1 MTTYSRRS
9 ALRFGGLSAVA
20 VTGLVA
26 TSSSSASAS
35 SRLKAP
41 QPKAVVK
48 NHFTIGADNNEG
60 FGNNTLQ
67 GFQNADTLIGPLRMR
82 RSFPSLA
89 SWGTVVAADTAAGYR
104 SFVSAGVP
112 NGDYAG
118 TASGRYDAQI
128 VAAVKDLPADTCVT
142 MNHEPENDVPGP
154 TWVAMFR
161 RFYTV
166 AKAANPSIRI
176 GPAHLTYGWR
186 NGKVGAAGNNTGTQ
200 TPEQWDVGDAYRDFT
215 AADTYSVR
223 GQSLETDPQFRAWF
237 DFFNRVSNK
246 PLGIAEYGQY
256 AVPPGASRDSIA
268 RDQAR
273 SAHQAGRRLADG
285 PAQVHRHVAGLE
297 RIRRPGQ
304 LEAAGPGLDRRL
316 EDGCSQSPRV
326 ALTRL
331 LQSRGDVSRTR

>member
-1 MTTYSRRS
+1 MVLVLSVVVTTYSRRS
-9 ALRFGGLSAVA
+9 ALRFGGLSALVA
-20 VTGLVA
+20 TGLVA
-26 TSSSSASAS
+26 SSSSSAAATLGSPS
-35 SRLKAP
+35 KRPPSI
-41 QPKAVVK
+41 K
-48 NHFTIGADNNEG
+48 NRYRFTIGANNNED

-67 GFQNADTLIGPLRMR
+67 GFQNADQLLGPLRMR

-89 SWGTVVAADTAAGYR
+89 SWGTVVATDTAAGYR

-118 TASGRYDAQI
+118 TASGTYDAQI
-128 VAAVKDLPADTCVT
+128 AAAVKDLPTGTCVT

-166 AKAANPSIRI
+166 AKATNPGLQV
-176 GPAHLTYGWR
+176 GPTHLTYGWR

-215 AADTYSVR
+215 SADTYSVR
-223 GQSLETDPQFRAWF
+223 GQALETDPQFRAWF

-256 AVPPGASRDSIA
+256 AVPPGETRD
-268 RDQAR
+268 
-273 SAHQAGRRLADG
+273 
-285 PAQVHRHVAGLE
+285 PA
-297 RIRRPGQ
+297 
-304 LEAAGPGLDRRL
+304 LEAKRAQL
-316 EDGCSQSPRV
+316 V
-326 ALTRL
+326 AADAVWLAAQPKFTAMWMVWNGSGAQGNWK
-331 LQSRGDVSRTR
+331 LQDQGSIDSWKTVAARAALA